1 MKVIHAKRFL
11 AIQNGKKT
19 INLRDQQFLKEAEK
33 LLYVEIAVVMVSTK
47 DAVKYKIDS
56 RLEKEFSAYLD
67 EHELG
72 S

>member
-33 LLYVEIAVVMVSTK
+33 LLYVEIAVVMVSIK
-47 DAVKYKIDS
+47 DAVKHKIDS